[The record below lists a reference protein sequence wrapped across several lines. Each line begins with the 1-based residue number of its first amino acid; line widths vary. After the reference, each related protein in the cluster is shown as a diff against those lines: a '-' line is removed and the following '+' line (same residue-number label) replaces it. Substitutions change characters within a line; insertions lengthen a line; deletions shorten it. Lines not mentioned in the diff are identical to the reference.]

1 VQNGRAGELEF
12 TIVIRR
18 QQRPRDAARI
28 PVGAEEN
35 KLAFDHVLGLEP
47 CGERPSV
54 RWGVD
59 ILRRR
64 LSITSEWAAH
74 DVTP

>member
-1 VQNGRAGELEF
+1 MAGPANLSHHRA
-12 TIVIRR
+12 RR

-59 ILRRR
+59 
-64 LSITSEWAAH
+64 T
-74 DVTP
+74 